1 MNRYLA
7 VIISGVIAMACAHAP
22 VHAQQRTSGMLRFD
36 RAIILDASGF
46 EQPMAAS
53 TMFIPHGWQT
63 TGGVE
68 WGNEHACTNG
78 YNFNWMAV
86 SPDGSSSITV
96 LPQFKWE
103 ANNYRA
109 PPSTPGCSFA
119 PYTNVQAYL
128 QAVVQRWRPGARIL
142 DFRRRADLESR
153 MAQLNV
159 SQPTAM
165 GDLRT
170 WVEGGEMLFAFE
182 QQGRDMRGSV
192 SALVIFSVSRT
203 NAGSGMGV
211 MEALNA
217 MALPAY
223 GVIAPNGQLNLAF
236 YEALRQTIKTN
247 PQWEQRLSNHNLAI
261 ARVAREEGAKR
272 AAIIAKSNDEISRI
286 REQAWN
292 SYNESSDRRA
302 REFGELIRGVE
313 TYSDANA
320 PGGTVELSHYYDNA
334 WRLNDGSY
342 VLSNDV
348 NFDPGRDLGVDGQ
361 RLEAVK

>member
-1 MNRYLA
+1 MKRYLSA
-7 VIISGVIAMACAHAP
+7 IATSVLAFTCAHTP
-22 VHAQQRTSGMLRFD
+22 VYAQRQPTGMMRFD
-36 RAIILDASGF
+36 RAVVVDASGF

-68 WGNEHACTNG
+68 WGSQHACTNG

-86 SPDGSSSITV
+86 SPDGSTSISI

-103 ANNYRA
+103 ANNYGA
-109 PPSTPGCSFA
+109 SPSAPGCSLA
-119 PYTNVQAYL
+119 PYNNVQAYL
-128 QAVVQRWRPGARIL
+128 QALVQRWRPGARLL
-142 DFRRRADLESR
+142 DFRRRSDLEQQL
-153 MAQLNV
+153 AQVNAV
-159 SQPTAM
+159 QPNAM
-165 GDLRT
+165 GEMRT
-170 WVEGGEMLFAFE
+170 WVEAGEMLFAFE

-192 SALVIFSVSRT
+192 AAAVIFSLSRT
-203 NAGSGMGV
+203 DIGTGSGV

-217 MALPAY
+217 RALPAY

-261 ARVAREEGAKR
+261 GRVAIREGAKR
-272 AAIIAKSNDEISRI
+272 AAIIAKSNDEIAQI

-313 TYSDANA
+313 TYSDENA

-348 NFDPGRDLGVDGQ
+348 NFNPARDLGVDGQ

>member
-1 MNRYLA
+1 MNRYVLA
-7 VIISGVIAMACAHAP
+7 IAAGAFALICAHTA
-22 VHAQQRTSGMLRFD
+22 VQAQRQPTGMMRFD
-36 RAIILDASGF
+36 RAVILDAVGF

-68 WGNEHACTNG
+68 WGQQYACTNG

-86 SPDGSSSITV
+86 SPDGSTSITV

-103 ANNYRA
+103 SNNYGA
-109 PPSTPGCSFA
+109 PASTPGCSSA

-128 QAVVQRWRPGARIL
+128 QALVQRWRPGARLL
-142 DFRRRADLESR
+142 DFRRRTDLER
-153 MAQLNV
+153 QFAQLNV
-159 SQPTAM
+159 AQPSPM
-165 GDLRT
+165 GELRT
-170 WVEGGEMLFAFE
+170 WVEAGELLFAFE

-192 SALVIFSVSRT
+192 AVAVIFSLSRT
-203 NAGSGMGV
+203 NTGIGSGV
-211 MEALNA
+211 MESLSA

-223 GVIAPNGQLNLAF
+223 GVIAPNGQLNLAY

-247 PQWEQRLSNHNLAI
+247 PQWEQRLSNHNMAI
-261 ARVAREEGAKR
+261 ARVSLEEGAKR
-272 AAIIAKSNDEISRI
+272 AAMIAKNNDEISRI

-313 TYSDANA
+313 TYSDVNA
-320 PGGTVELSHYYDNA
+320 PGGTVELSHNYDNA

-348 NFDPGRDLGVDGQ
+348 NFNPARDLGLDGQ